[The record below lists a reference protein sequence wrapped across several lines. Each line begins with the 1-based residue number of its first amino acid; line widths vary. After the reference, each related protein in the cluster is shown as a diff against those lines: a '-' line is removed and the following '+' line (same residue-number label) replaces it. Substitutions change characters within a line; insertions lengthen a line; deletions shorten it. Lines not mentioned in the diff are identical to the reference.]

1 MEQRLAK
8 PLAYPRFRAV
18 LLAGFSVCA
27 LVLAAVG
34 LYGVLAQLVALRTR
48 EFGVRRAV
56 GAQTRDL
63 VLLIARIGGIPVA
76 AGLLAGIACA
86 LGLGRLIASLLYGLE
101 PDDPATFAAIPLVLL
116 IAAAVAMAVPA
127 RRASQVDPMAALR
140 EE

>member
-18 LLAGFSVCA
+18 LLAAFSACA
-27 LVLAAVG
+27 LILAAVG
-34 LYGVLAQLVALRTR
+34 LYGVLSQLVAFRTR

-63 VLLIARIGGIPVA
+63 ILLIARLGGIPVA
-76 AGLLAGIACA
+76 AGLLTGIVCA
-86 LGLGRLIASLLYGLE
+86 LAFGRWIASLLYGLE

-116 IAAAVAMAVPA
+116 LVAALAMAVPA
-127 RRASQVDPMAALR
+127 RRASQIDPMTALR